1 MDDRT
6 LVEVLERLLVIHR
19 ERELTRGRSTA
30 SVSTTAYAHE
40 RNAGWRVDLIKPSQD
55 LHVLLPQLP
64 VHQEGPHVGVRQG
77 EPIVQVWRG
86 SAQQREAGEGRRR
99 AAS

>member
-1 MDDRT
+1 MGDRA

-55 LHVLLPQLP
+55 CHVLLPQFL
-64 VHQEGPHVGVRQG
+64 VRQETSHVGIR
-77 EPIVQVWRG
+77 
-86 SAQQREAGEGRRR
+86 
-99 AAS
+99 